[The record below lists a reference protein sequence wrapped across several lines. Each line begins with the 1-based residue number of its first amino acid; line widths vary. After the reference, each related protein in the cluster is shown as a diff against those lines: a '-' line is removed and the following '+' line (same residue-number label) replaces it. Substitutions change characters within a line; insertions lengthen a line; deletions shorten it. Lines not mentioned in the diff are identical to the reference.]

1 MDDILG
7 NIVPL
12 VHLDGNL
19 NSSGDQQTVY
29 RGYSAYQ
36 VALQQGFEGS
46 KDEWLRALV
55 GPQGETGVS
64 ISDVRL
70 NDDFTLTVTLD
81 DGTEFTT
88 DPIKGDK
95 GDKGQKG
102 DKGDKGDTGPAGATG
117 PQGPQGQTGPK
128 GDKGNTGEQGPKG
141 DPGEKGQKG
150 DTGQTGATG
159 PQGPQGPQGET
170 GAAFTYDD
178 FTPEQLELL
187 RGPRGQKGQT
197 GQTGPQ
203 GLKGDTG
210 QKGEK
215 GDTGSQGPKGDSGP
229 KGDKG
234 QQGIQG
240 QTGKTGAQGQKGETG
255 DSGVY
260 IGTDEPT
267 DENIKVWISN
277 DSSTDS
283 GTVESLVSDVS
294 ELKEDLSDYTNTTYA
309 DLLMGK
315 TPTASKY
322 INGTTGEASTIADF
336 CTYSLIDVEDLVGK
350 VLYPRSDDSVVYNTA
365 VSIAFYSS
373 ENETSEARTGGS
385 GYSQALHN
393 NGIKVPV
400 DTKYMSVCFNSLRAT
415 EMYCGLNPD
424 NINTYALNSQVKV
437 NSSQI
442 VNGDANKMANNIRF
456 PAICFEFDDGHA
468 NDADI
473 VDIFTAKGVTCA
485 FALIS
490 NTTHAN
496 HLTYQNQGFEIL
508 SHSTDGTGMNDAT
521 VEESTIETKL
531 KTSLEALEAEG
542 FVVKGFVTPNTNMNS
557 KFKPL
562 LRKYYQFATT
572 DMLGTYTGEQIP
584 FMSPVNGIYNGFRV
598 SLQTTTLEKQKEAVD
613 KCIENYGCLVFSGHS
628 AELDGSSYLTTT
640 NLNELLTY
648 INTQVSNGKCI
659 IGNPSDVI
667 IPYFATRNDDVSDG
681 WISVTAEEADLDSR
695 FTADRW
701 AMSYN
706 PKLKL
711 FHFAVRLYPNQD
723 ITAQIYPLFKQ
734 PVPLVLS
741 DLVMS
746 ELGRNCFMYDNGLLI
761 EAGTAWTNGTKKRF
775 SAMMRMR

>member
-1 MDDILG
+1 MSTVIKDLG
-7 NIVPL
+7 AV
-12 VHLDGNL
+12 
-19 NSSGDQQTVY
+19 
-29 RGYSAYQ
+29 SAYAYAVEKGYTGTEAEFAELMADYAEVGQ
-36 VALQQGFEGS
+36 RAEDAAETATTKASEAATSATTATNKASEATTAAQTATTKAGEASQSASQAQTSAQTASTKASEASQSASTASAKATEATTAAETATTAKNDAVSAKTAAETAQGKAET
-46 KDEWLRALV
+46 A
-55 GPQGETGVS
+55 QGAAEDAAESVS
-64 ISDVRL
+64 ASAAQIATNTSDISD
-70 NDDFTLTVTLD
+70 
-81 DGTEFTT
+81 
-88 DPIKGDK
+88 
-95 GDKGQKG
+95 
-102 DKGDKGDTGPAGATG
+102 
-117 PQGPQGQTGPK
+117 
-128 GDKGNTGEQGPKG
+128 
-141 DPGEKGQKG
+141 
-150 DTGQTGATG
+150 
-159 PQGPQGPQGET
+159 
-170 GAAFTYDD
+170 
-178 FTPEQLELL
+178 
-187 RGPRGQKGQT
+187 
-197 GQTGPQ
+197 
-203 GLKGDTG
+203 
-210 QKGEK
+210 
-215 GDTGSQGPKGDSGP
+215 
-229 KGDKG
+229 
-234 QQGIQG
+234 
-240 QTGKTGAQGQKGETG
+240 
-255 DSGVY
+255 
-260 IGTDEPT
+260 
-267 DENIKVWISN
+267 
-277 DSSTDS
+277 
-283 GTVESLVSDVS
+283 
-294 ELKEDLSDYTNTTYA
+294 LKEDLSDYTNTTYA

-508 SHSTDGTGMNDAT
+508 SHSTDGTGMNNAT